1 MRRQKR
7 EERLECLA
15 QFKLLL
21 PATTRAT
28 LVARVPV
35 GLDKTFR
42 ISLATAATAA
52 AIRLGRFLYQRLA
65 LELGVREMSERA
77 NSPVQLSDFR
87 ARWVR
92 KEQGKNSFGCY
103 TLGSI
108 ITLGMQILKQIK
120 PTSVGG
126 KANMVLC
133 LSLSLSPAR
142 SLSFTLNCT
151 RIWINR
157 DADELLV
164 VLIYR
169 IRFDV

>member
-1 MRRQKR
+1 MGRQKR
-7 EERLECLA
+7 EERLECWA

-35 GLDKTFR
+35 GLDETFR
-42 ISLATAATAA
+42 ISLATAAA

-92 KEQGKNSFGCY
+92 KERGKNSFGCY

-133 LSLSLSPAR
+133 LSLSLSR
-142 SLSFTLNCT
+142 SLAQLYFKLHQNL
-151 RIWINR
+151 
-157 DADELLV
+157 D
-164 VLIYR
+164 
-169 IRFDV
+169 